1 MNVLSLPAL
10 FVYSLPVAAFLIYVP
25 YMVVAAER
33 VKLAQ
38 SLDNPMEGFER
49 PRFYT
54 DKLPAYAQRANW
66 AHQNAF
72 ESFILYSPAA
82 VLAYVTGQD
91 SQAAVIAVVAY
102 LVARL
107 LFAVFYIL
115 NVAPLR
121 SLMFGIGSISIFSLY
136 LMSCQTLWIQ

>member
-1 MNVLSLPAL
+1 MNALSAPNIFL
-10 FVYSLPVAAFLIYVP
+10 YSLPIAAFLIYVP

-38 SLDNPMEGFER
+38 SMESKLEVFER
-49 PRFYT
+49 PRFYA
-54 DKLPAYAQRANW
+54 DKLPDYAKRANW

-82 VLAYVTGQD
+82 VAAYITGQEGN
-91 SQAAVIAVVAY
+91 SAVLAVVAY
-102 LVARL
+102 LLARL
-107 LFAVFYIL
+107 LFPVFYIL

-121 SLMFGIGSISIFSLY
+121 SLMFGVGSISIFSLY
-136 LMSCQTLWIQ
+136 LMSCKALWLQ

>member
-1 MNVLSLPAL
+1 MNILSTPNIFL
-10 FVYSLPVAAFLIYVP
+10 YSLPVAAFLIYVP

-38 SLDNPMEGFER
+38 SMDDSLEVFSR
-49 PRFYT
+49 PRFYA
-54 DKLPAYAQRANW
+54 DKLPDMAKRANW

-82 VLAYVTGQD
+82 IAAYVTGQT
-91 SQAAVIAVVAY
+91 STMALYAVVAY

-107 LFAVFYIL
+107 LFSVFYIL

-136 LMSCQTLWIQ
+136 FMSCKAIWLQ